1 MLWQR
6 LLFGALLIAA
16 LIGLIRA
23 DDWLS
28 SQAGLETVGRVDDG
42 LVVVV
47 ILAALSALGVREL
60 GRLVRAAGH
69 APLAAW
75 AGLIC
80 VFLIAIP
87 FLVVNHRWP
96 CCCFVNAGVN
106 DLTVGAILVAF
117 LGTALIVSCRRHTDG
132 VISDIGATLLMI
144 LYLGLL
150 PQYLVRIRM
159 FGPPGAVWL
168 LLYFVGTVKFCDIGA
183 YFTGLA
189 IGRHKLIVWLS
200 PKKTWEGLIGGL
212 ATSAGVAMLVSYL
225 VRTHST
231 PLTPLAST
239 FPELPTAALFGL
251 LMGLV
256 GQGGDLLESL
266 FKRGAQAKDSANAIP
281 AFGGVLDVIDSL
293 LPTAPLAYWMLLQ

>member
-16 LIGLIRA
+16 LIGLIFA
-23 DDWLS
+23 
-28 SQAGLETVGRVDDG
+28 DDG
-42 LVVVV
+42 LSAKAGPESIGRIDDGLIVVV
-47 ILAALSALGVREL
+47 ILAALSALGTGEL
-60 GRLVRAAGH
+60 GRLIRAAGH
-69 APLAAW
+69 APLVFW
-75 AGLIC
+75 AGLIS
-80 VFLIAIP
+80 VFLIAAP

-96 CCCFVNAGVN
+96 CCCFENAGVN
-106 DLTVGAILVAF
+106 DLTVGALLIAF
-117 LGTALIVSCRRHTDG
+117 LGAAFFVSCRRRTDG
-132 VISDIGATLLMI
+132 VFSDIGATLLMI

-150 PQYLVRIRM
+150 PQFFLRIRL

-212 ATSAGVAMLVSYL
+212 ATSAGMAILVAHL
-225 VRTHST
+225 VRTHSA
-231 PLTPLAST
+231 PLTPLAGA
-239 FPELPTAALFGL
+239 FPELPKAALFGL
-251 LMGLV
+251 LMGLI

-266 FKRGAQAKDSANAIP
+266 FKRGARAKDSANAIP
-281 AFGGVLDVIDSL
+281 AFGGVLDIIDSL